1 MKQYSFSSQLTLV
14 GKAWEIRHQL
24 KLMVQQ
30 SPAHIRGS
38 KIKSAGTLGDYLE
51 HRRPA
56 SR

>member
-30 SPAHIRGS
+30 SPASIRNQ
-38 KIKSAGTLGDYLE
+38 KNKSVSTLGDYLE
-51 HRRPA
+51 HRRSA